1 MTLEEKAVIVARAM
15 ALRVPIYT
23 NTKSGL
29 ASCLYF
35 GQKGLEVSICDGG
48 SWNLPLTEG
57 FSLDPPPAAIK
68 PCPMCGGN
76 GETYNHMPNAMG
88 YEWRV
93 ICRECGAESGI
104 YDTEKD
110 AISAWNRRAQG

>member
-35 GQKGLEVSICDGG
+35 GQKGLEVSICGGG

-57 FSLDPPPAAIK
+57 FCLYPPAAAIK
-68 PCPMCGGN
+68 PCPFCGGQARSTISKDRFSVVCN
-76 GETYNHMPNAMG
+76 
-88 YEWRV
+88 
-93 ICRECGAESGI
+93 ECGAESDGF
-104 YDTEKD
+104 DCEER
-110 AISAWNRRAQG
+110 AISAWNQRTKSDLE